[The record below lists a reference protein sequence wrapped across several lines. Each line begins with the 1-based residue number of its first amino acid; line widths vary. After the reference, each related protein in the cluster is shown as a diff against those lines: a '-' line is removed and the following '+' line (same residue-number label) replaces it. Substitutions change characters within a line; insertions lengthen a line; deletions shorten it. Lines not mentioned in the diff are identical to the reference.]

1 MTKITKPKGRI
12 MNIGFIGFG
21 EAGSILAEGL
31 LKAGVPSVSAYD
43 SNPSFSA
50 RADQVG
56 INPCTSLKELSEC
69 SEFIFSTVVTTQALN
84 VAQEAVPYLK
94 STHCYLDLNSTSPD
108 EKCKIA
114 ETVNAS
120 SADFVEAAVMA
131 SVGPLGIKVPMLLC
145 GPAAG
150 RVVDAFTPLGMDLED
165 FGPEYGRAAATKMF
179 RSIVVKG
186 LEALFGE
193 CVLASWRYGV
203 TEQVLDYVG
212 QGYPGL
218 DWNALASN
226 LMTRTAIHGERR
238 AHEMVEVA
246 RTLTDM
252 GIEPIMADAAAKR
265 LSDWSKYNL
274 KSRFAE
280 APPKSYHEVMQA
292 IEDMQP

>member
-165 FGPEYGRAAATKMF
+165 FM
-179 RSIVVKG
+179 
-186 LEALFGE
+186 
-193 CVLASWRYGV
+193 ASVRG
-203 TEQVLDYVG
+203 
-212 QGYPGL
+212 
-218 DWNALASN
+218 A
-226 LMTRTAIHGERR
+226 
-238 AHEMVEVA
+238 
-246 RTLTDM
+246 
-252 GIEPIMADAAAKR
+252 
-265 LSDWSKYNL
+265 
-274 KSRFAE
+274 
-280 APPKSYHEVMQA
+280 
-292 IEDMQP
+292 